1 MVEMKNDLDY
11 EYDPLDYDLDEF
23 EDPNIHLPIT
33 EQLARFREE
42 CEKDKEAEIEFYR
55 LNPNRV

>member
-1 MVEMKNDLDY
+1 MKNDLDY